1 MVQVQDNKNDVG
13 TIKQINKTYKH
24 SMREV
29 TETDSPSLLFILVYL
44 VFEATDTWQYIK
56 QQKMIDRINLL
67 IYIYLYRQ
75 IEVIA
80 QHLHHPNFHF
90 S

>member
-44 VFEATDTWQYIK
+44 VLEAIDTWQYIK
-56 QQKMIDRINLL
+56 QQKMIDRINFL
-67 IYIYLYRQ
+67 IYIYL
-75 IEVIA
+75 
-80 QHLHHPNFHF
+80 
-90 S
+90 

>member
-56 QQKMIDRINLL
+56 QQKMIDNFTESCSSRNELL
-67 IYIYLYRQ
+67 
-75 IEVIA
+75 
-80 QHLHHPNFHF
+80 

>member
-1 MVQVQDNKNDVG
+1 MVQVQDNKKDVG

-44 VFEATDTWQYIK
+44 VLNTLVLSLNTLVFKLQTRSKDQTF
-56 QQKMIDRINLL
+56 
-67 IYIYLYRQ
+67 
-75 IEVIA
+75 
-80 QHLHHPNFHF
+80 P
-90 S
+90 

>member
-67 IYIYLYRQ
+67 ICLYIF
-75 IEVIA
+75 V
-80 QHLHHPNFHF
+80 NVD
-90 S
+90 

>member
-13 TIKQINKTYKH
+13 TIKQINKTYKD

-44 VFEATDTWQYIK
+44 VFNTLVLSLNTLVFKLQTRSNDQT
-56 QQKMIDRINLL
+56 
-67 IYIYLYRQ
+67 
-75 IEVIA
+75 
-80 QHLHHPNFHF
+80 F

>member
-44 VFEATDTWQYIK
+44 VFNTLVLSLNTLVFKLQTRSNDQT
-56 QQKMIDRINLL
+56 
-67 IYIYLYRQ
+67 
-75 IEVIA
+75 
-80 QHLHHPNFHF
+80 F

>member
-67 IYIYLYRQ
+67 IYIYL
-75 IEVIA
+75 
-80 QHLHHPNFHF
+80 
-90 S
+90 

>member
-1 MVQVQDNKNDVG
+1 MVQVQDNKTDVG

-44 VFEATDTWQYIK
+44 VLEAIDTWQYIK

-67 IYIYLYRQ
+67 IYIDL
-75 IEVIA
+75 
-80 QHLHHPNFHF
+80 
-90 S
+90 

>member
-44 VFEATDTWQYIK
+44 VLNT
-56 QQKMIDRINLL
+56 LVL
-67 IYIYLYRQ
+67 IVLIL
-75 IEVIA
+75 
-80 QHLHHPNFHF
+80 
-90 S
+90 

>member
-44 VFEATDTWQYIK
+44 VLEAIDTWQYIK

-67 IYIYLYRQ
+67 IYIYL
-75 IEVIA
+75 
-80 QHLHHPNFHF
+80 
-90 S
+90 

>member
-44 VFEATDTWQYIK
+44 VLNTLVLSLNTLVFKLQTRSNDQT
-56 QQKMIDRINLL
+56 
-67 IYIYLYRQ
+67 
-75 IEVIA
+75 
-80 QHLHHPNFHF
+80 F

>member
-29 TETDSPSLLFILVYL
+29 THTDSPSLLFILVYL
-44 VFEATDTWQYIK
+44 VLNTLVLSLNTLVFKLQTRSNDQT
-56 QQKMIDRINLL
+56 
-67 IYIYLYRQ
+67 
-75 IEVIA
+75 
-80 QHLHHPNFHF
+80 F